1 MMHLENPLRYPDVSS
16 AEFMSRRGW
25 WLLLLGILF
34 PGAAQAIAGNKKLG
48 RLGLIS
54 TLSLLTVIA
63 FLVTWF
69 FLDRGALIGFV
80 SAGWV
85 LWLLQL
91 AVVYFA
97 VLWVVLL
104 INTLRIV
111 KLVKIPRPSRIG
123 LLATSLVT
131 VTAVIFGATY
141 LTNVASASRDALGSI
156 FVAAGPTVD
165 PIDGRYNIL
174 LLGADAG
181 EGRDGLRPDSISL
194 VSVNAETGQ
203 SVIVGLPREL
213 QYMPFRET
221 SPMFQLHPNGYAA
234 TICEVDVCYLN
245 SIYTDVSINHPE
257 YYPDASAQGSEAGI
271 EALKDA
277 VTGATGLEVQFYVL
291 IDMAGFESLIEALGG
306 VQVNVRERLP
316 IGGDEFGNNVDGY
329 IEPGLQTLNGYT
341 ALWYARSRY
350 STDDYDRMRRQRE
363 LQGAILAQFTPATVS
378 TRFVQLAG
386 AGSALI
392 RTDIPESMF
401 PTFVNLAIDARA
413 FPPVAVELT
422 PPEVDPFFPDYE
434 LIQQRIFEA
443 VEQTSQLP
451 EPISTS

>member
-1 MMHLENPLRYPDVSS
+1 MNIENPLRYPDVSS

-25 WLLLLGILF
+25 WLLLVGVLV
-34 PGAAQAIAGNKKLG
+34 PGSAQAIAGNKKLG

-54 TLSLLTVIA
+54 TMSLWTVSA

-69 FLDRGALIGFV
+69 FLNRGAFLGFV
-80 SAGWV
+80 SLGWV

-91 AVVYFA
+91 VMIYFA
-97 VLWVVLL
+97 LLWIVLL
-104 INTLRIV
+104 FDTLRITR
-111 KLVKIPRPSRIG
+111 LVKIPRQSRIG
-123 LLATSLVT
+123 LVATSLIT
-131 VTAVIFGATY
+131 MTAVIVGATY
-141 LTNVASASRDALGSI
+141 FTNVASASRNALGSI
-156 FVAAGPTVD
+156 FVATGPTVD

-174 LLGADAG
+174 LLGGDAG
-181 EGRDGLRPDSISL
+181 ADREGLRADSISL

-221 SPMFQLHPNGYAA
+221 SPMFQLHPGGYAT

-257 YYPDASAQGSEAGI
+257 YYPNAVSEASEPGI
-271 EALKDA
+271 EAIKDA

-291 IDMAGFESLIEALGG
+291 VDMAGFESLIDALGG
-306 VQVNVRERLP
+306 VEVNVLDRLP
-316 IGGDEFGNNVDGY
+316 IGGDQYGNNVDGF
-329 IEPGLQTLNGYT
+329 IEPGVQTLNGYN

-363 LQGAILAQFTPATVS
+363 LQGAILAQFTPANVS
-378 TRFVQLAG
+378 TRFVQLAS

-401 PTFVNLAIDARA
+401 PTFVNLAVDARNY
-413 FPPVAVELT
+413 PPVTVELT
-422 PPEVDPFFPDYE
+422 PPTVDPFFPDYAA
-434 LIQQRIFEA
+434 IQQLITDA
-443 VEQTSQLP
+443 VDATSQLP
-451 EPISTS
+451 DPTPSS